1 MSGKELSITVT
12 QDQTADWTVFFY
24 DKPKWKK
31 LHAYYLGVQAK
42 ISNISKCKK
51 MLVYFL
57 YLDCLPLPFPV
68 RAQFLIYYL
77 ASLFFIRYMER
88 FYCMDDVA
96 YKIRLLIVTDPVPV
110 SCQTDI
116 NSRFIKLIYVW
127 CLSRHVG
134 FTNW

>member
-1 MSGKELSITVT
+1 
-12 QDQTADWTVFFY
+12 
-24 DKPKWKK
+24 
-31 LHAYYLGVQAK
+31 
-42 ISNISKCKK
+42 

-96 YKIRLLIVTDPVPV
+96 YKIRLLTVTDPVPV

-116 NSRFIKLIYVW
+116 NSRSIKLIYVW